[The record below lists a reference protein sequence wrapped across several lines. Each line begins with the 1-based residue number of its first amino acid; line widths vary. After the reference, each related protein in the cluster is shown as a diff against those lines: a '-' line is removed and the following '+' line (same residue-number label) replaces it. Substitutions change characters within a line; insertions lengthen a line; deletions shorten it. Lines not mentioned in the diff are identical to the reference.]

1 MKTIQESF
9 LRVRCDILVCLFL
22 VITTL
27 IVYWD
32 LRSHTFI
39 NFDDDLYIT
48 DNPHVQSGLTIDSI
62 LWTFKHTDP
71 TVRNY
76 WHPLTWLSHM
86 LDYQLYGLTPG
97 MHHSTGLIL
106 HVASSLLL
114 FLSFKR
120 MTGSLWRSAVVA
132 ALFALH
138 PLNVESVAWT
148 AQRKNVLSTFFWM
161 LTILTYV
168 YYSEKHG
175 IYRYLLTLSVF
186 AMGLLAKPML
196 VTLPFILLL
205 LDYWPLGRFR
215 FGQLGC
221 HSTGKNNE
229 AIRSIYRETTAFRLV
244 LEKVPFLGLSL
255 VSIYLSSSSVQHL
268 GIVISAES
276 VPMKL
281 RIANALISYVSYI
294 GKFFWP
300 KNLAVFYPYPSTLP
314 VWQVVAASSLLL
326 AVSVLVLRL
335 VLRHP
340 YLAFGWLWY
349 LGTLIPVIGLK
360 QAGLWPAMAD
370 RWAYVPLVGLFV
382 IMTWGVPDL
391 LSKWRYSGIGLLLAT
406 GALFSALM
414 ICTSVQVQ
422 HWRNSLT
429 LFEHAL
435 DVTTDNWLAHNNLG
449 VALAAQDETQEAI
462 DHFREALRIMPNFVD
477 PYYNLA
483 VALSKQGDAAGAIVH
498 YRQVLRMKPDDL
510 EAHTN
515 IGNALLGQGQIEDAI
530 AHYQEVLRIEPGNV
544 QARHNLEIAMSIHRK
559 SQ

>member
-1 MKTIQESF
+1 
-9 LRVRCDILVCLFL
+9 
-22 VITTL
+22 
-27 IVYWD
+27 
-32 LRSHTFI
+32 
-39 NFDDDLYIT
+39 
-48 DNPHVQSGLTIDSI
+48 
-62 LWTFKHTDP
+62 
-71 TVRNY
+71 
-76 WHPLTWLSHM
+76 
-86 LDYQLYGLTPG
+86 
-97 MHHSTGLIL
+97 
-106 HVASSLLL
+106 
-114 FLSFKR
+114 
-120 MTGSLWRSAVVA
+120 
-132 ALFALH
+132 
-138 PLNVESVAWT
+138 
-148 AQRKNVLSTFFWM
+148 
-161 LTILTYV
+161 
-168 YYSEKHG
+168 
-175 IYRYLLTLSVF
+175 
-186 AMGLLAKPML
+186 
-196 VTLPFILLL
+196 
-205 LDYWPLGRFR
+205 
-215 FGQLGC
+215 
-221 HSTGKNNE
+221 
-229 AIRSIYRETTAFRLV
+229 
-244 LEKVPFLGLSL
+244 
-255 VSIYLSSSSVQHL
+255 
-268 GIVISAES
+268 
-276 VPMKL
+276 MKL

-406 GALFSALM
+406 GALLSALM

-462 DHFREALRIMPNFVD
+462 DHFREALRMMPNFVD

-544 QARHNLEIAMSIHRK
+544 QARHNLGIAMSIHRK